1 VDRCVRY
8 QGSTQFDVLASDEDA
23 AGAATIGSR
32 EFDRQHSA

>member
-1 VDRCVRY
+1 MRY

-32 EFDRQHSA
+32 EFDRLHSA